1 MMLSSGFAEDSSD
14 LFLKAYKDFAAGERL
29 ERESK
34 PHDALKKYRTAQKIL
49 QQIAKST
56 PDWQPLVIE
65 YRLRKTQE
73 NLLRLEG
80 DLANLPAEPP
90 EGELPQPDKEKSLPA
105 VSTLPVV
112 AVNPPVN
119 PPLAPKR
126 SVGEPARAAPP
137 PRNGSTVREAP
148 GVAEREIRD
157 LRRQLSQARVE
168 NEQLNE
174 RLVKRSADLQS
185 ALVEVD
191 KTKVSVVELKAQL
204 AQASASLEDMKK
216 EGVTL
221 NDIRESLEKQY
232 AGIFEKYTDLQT
244 ENEVLQEENER
255 LFAKLERAAD
265 YIASSDKIR
274 SGLLTER
281 RELDGARDAALA
293 KVKKIKD
300 NSAEIERV
308 NKENKRLKGELAESS
323 QNTVSKSEFEK
334 LAAEKKALAA
344 KQNAN
349 SAVIVQK
356 DEAIAALQNN
366 LRAANEALF
375 EAQTQISS
383 GDEEL
388 SQLREQLDET
398 SGQLAQLEMN
408 PSDERKLAMENELL
422 RGIIL
427 RQIKEQT
434 KRDEA
439 RKRIEQEIA
448 TLNVESKLIMQQL
461 AVLGTPVVQLTPNE
475 SSAFKEPAS
484 LITESDNQ
492 SLEVTVAISKQD
504 TPKQDVAGQDV
515 AEPDVAEQDAPKQDA
530 PKQDA
535 PKQDVAGQDVAKPD
549 VAKPDGPKQEA
560 PHEVTTKRVLQEPS
574 QAESLPE
581 QVRELVRQAKGLFES
596 KNYADAEKIYQRLV
610 ERIPNSYFVLSNLG
624 VVQIESGKLSDAE
637 VALKKAVGINGNNSY
652 AYTNLGI
659 AYSRQGKFDEAIGA
673 LHKAVSF
680 NESNAVAHNYLGVC
694 LGQEEQWNE
703 AEVQLKRAV
712 ELKPEYSDAHF
723 NLAVLYATT
732 EPPSLH
738 LAKEHYV
745 KATALGAA
753 PDASL
758 ERLIQ

>member
-1 MMLSSGFAEDSSD
+1 MRRSGLLLTILGASIMMLSSGFAEDSSD
-14 LFLKAYKDFAAGERL
+14 LFLKAYKDFAAGEKL

-34 PHDALKKYRTAQKIL
+34 PRDALKKYRSAQQIL
-49 QQIAKST
+49 QQIAKSA

-73 NLLRLEG
+73 NLIRLEG
-80 DLANLPAEPP
+80 DLANPPQEPP
-90 EGELPQPDKEKSLPA
+90 EGELPEPDKEKSLPA
-105 VSTLPVV
+105 VTTLPVV
-112 AVNPPVN
+112 AVNPP
-119 PPLAPKR
+119 LASKR
-126 SVGEPARAAPP
+126 SVVEPARAAPP
-137 PRNGSTVREAP
+137 GRNASIGREGS

-157 LRRQLSQARVE
+157 LRRQLAQTRLE

-265 YIASSDKIR
+265 YIAGSDKIR

-300 NSAEIERV
+300 NSTEIERV
-308 NKENKRLKGELAESS
+308 NKENKRLKGELAEIS

-334 LAAEKKALAA
+334 LAAEKKTLAA

-356 DEAIAALQNN
+356 DQAIASLQNN
-366 LRAANEALF
+366 LQAANEALL

-439 RKRIEQEIA
+439 RKRIEQEIV
-448 TLNVESKLIMQQL
+448 TLNIESKLILQQL

-475 SSAFKEPAS
+475 SSAFKEPA
-484 LITESDNQ
+484 
-492 SLEVTVAISKQD
+492 
-504 TPKQDVAGQDV
+504 
-515 AEPDVAEQDAPKQDA
+515 
-530 PKQDA
+530 
-535 PKQDVAGQDVAKPD
+535 
-549 VAKPDGPKQEA
+549 
-560 PHEVTTKRVLQEPS
+560 
-574 QAESLPE
+574 
-581 QVRELVRQAKGLFES
+581 
-596 KNYADAEKIYQRLV
+596 
-610 ERIPNSYFVLSNLG
+610 
-624 VVQIESGKLSDAE
+624 
-637 VALKKAVGINGNNSY
+637 
-652 AYTNLGI
+652 
-659 AYSRQGKFDEAIGA
+659 
-673 LHKAVSF
+673 
-680 NESNAVAHNYLGVC
+680 
-694 LGQEEQWNE
+694 
-703 AEVQLKRAV
+703 
-712 ELKPEYSDAHF
+712 
-723 NLAVLYATT
+723 
-732 EPPSLH
+732 
-738 LAKEHYV
+738 
-745 KATALGAA
+745 
-753 PDASL
+753 
-758 ERLIQ
+758 

>member
-530 PKQDA
+530 PKQD
-535 PKQDVAGQDVAKPD
+535 VAGQDVAKPD

-581 QVRELVRQAKGLFES
+581 QVRELVQQAKSLFES

>member
-504 TPKQDVAGQDV
+504 TPKQD
-515 AEPDVAEQDAPKQDA
+515 A

-549 VAKPDGPKQEA
+549 VAKPDAPKQEA

>member
-1 MMLSSGFAEDSSD
+1 MRRSGLLLTILGASLMMLSSGFAEDSSD

-137 PRNGSTVREAP
+137 RRNGSTVREAP

-308 NKENKRLKGELAESS
+308 NKENKRLKGELAEIS

-366 LRAANEALF
+366 LHAANEALL

-448 TLNVESKLIMQQL
+448 TLNIESKLIMQQL

-504 TPKQDVAGQDV
+504 TPKQDVAKQ
-515 AEPDVAEQDAPKQDA
+515 DVAEQDAPTQDVPKQDA

-535 PKQDVAGQDVAKPD
+535 RQARRTQA
-549 VAKPDGPKQEA
+549 
-560 PHEVTTKRVLQEPS
+560 RRS
-574 QAESLPE
+574 QARRS
-581 QVRELVRQAKGLFES
+581 QARRSRS
-596 KNYADAEKIYQRLV
+596 K
-610 ERIPNSYFVLSNLG
+610 
-624 VVQIESGKLSDAE
+624 
-637 VALKKAVGINGNNSY
+637 
-652 AYTNLGI
+652 T
-659 AYSRQGKFDEAIGA
+659 
-673 LHKAVSF
+673 
-680 NESNAVAHNYLGVC
+680 
-694 LGQEEQWNE
+694 
-703 AEVQLKRAV
+703 
-712 ELKPEYSDAHF
+712 
-723 NLAVLYATT
+723 
-732 EPPSLH
+732 
-738 LAKEHYV
+738 
-745 KATALGAA
+745 
-753 PDASL
+753 
-758 ERLIQ
+758 